1 MGTQN
6 RVRQPYPQ
14 ATDQASSAGSPAE
27 QEPTRDN
34 GTWRKFAE
42 PRGWAVKWD
51 GFALPGVRERPAE
64 NAQASTA
71 EAD

>member
-6 RVRQPYPQ
+6 RARRATPE
-14 ATDQASSAGSPAE
+14 ATDQASPVGPPAE
-27 QEPTRDN
+27 HGPARDN

-51 GFALPGVRERPAE
+51 RFGLPGVRERQVE
-64 NAQASTA
+64 KAQA
-71 EAD
+71 DPQ

>member
-1 MGTQN
+1 MGTQK
-6 RVRQPYPQ
+6 RVRRATPET
-14 ATDQASSAGSPAE
+14 TDQAAPFSSSAEDGAAKG
-27 QEPTRDN
+27 N

-51 GFALPGVRERPAE
+51 GFGLPGVRDRQVG
-64 NAQASTA
+64 NAQVPTA